1 MPGTVR
7 PHRFAP
13 LAVTI
18 EARGRIPEEAHLL
31 VRTGMEELDHDPGPL
46 IRQAH
51 IKLTGLD
58 DLTLRHPA
66 VVQGNLDVDGVSFRV
81 QTAAH
86 SVREAIRLLCE
97 RLRERLAQLLP
108 ADETYRGIVGPPRE
122 SPRRSAPDQQRDGD
136 PGLAVQSRIVRRKF
150 VVLRCETAD
159 EAAFRMDAM
168 DYDCHL
174 FSDADTSRDSV
185 VFRSGPTGYSVAQL
199 SVADGPPRR
208 RGLPITVRPRPAP
221 CLTSSQAAAQLNLT
235 GLPFLFYADTRTHP
249 VRGAMLYERYDG
261 HYGLLLPQR

>member
-1 MPGTVR
+1 MPGTAR

-18 EARGRIPEEAHLL
+18 EARGRIPEDAHLL
-31 VRTGMEELDHDPGPL
+31 VRSGMEELDHDAGLL
-46 IRQAH
+46 IRRAH

-66 VVQGNLDVDGVSFRV
+66 VVQGNLDVDGVSVRV
-81 QTAAH
+81 QAAAH
-86 SVREAIRLLCE
+86 SVREAFTLLCE
-97 RLRERLAQLLP
+97 RLRERLARLLP
-108 ADETYRGIVGPPRE
+108 ADQAYRGLVGPPRA
-122 SPRRSAPDQQRDGD
+122 SPRRPALGQQGDED
-136 PGLAVQSRIVRRKF
+136 PGPAGRGRIVRRKF
-150 VVLRCETAD
+150 VVLRCETPD

-174 FSDADTSRDSV
+174 FSDAGTGQDSM

-199 SVADGPPRR
+199 SAISGPPRR
-208 RGLPITVRPRPAP
+208 RNLPITVRPRPAP
-221 CLTSSQAAAQLNLT
+221 SLMPGQAAARLNAT
-235 GLPFLFYADTRTHP
+235 GLPFLFFADTTTRPT
-249 VRGAMLYERYDG
+249 RGALLYERYDG